1 MLFYPINSMTTTL
14 NITGQLEA
22 LIGAEFVHVSEDTIT
37 VTPANTQQVSE
48 ILRYA
53 NENNLTVT
61 PTGGSTKQSWGNEIQ
76 PNPTKT
82 NIRLALTRLNRVI
95 EHPWQDLTCTVQ
107 AGCTWQQLQQTLAK
121 HGQFVA
127 LDPLWPER
135 ATVGGILATNDSG
148 ALRHRYGSLRD
159 LVIGMTLVL
168 ADGTIARSGGKV
180 VKNVAGYDLCKL
192 VTGSFGTLAI
202 ITEATF
208 RLHPLPQHVQTFT
221 VAAPQAPQ
229 LAPLMQSIRAS
240 HLLTQ
245 ALQLR
250 GDTNGF
256 HLDIQ
261 LNAHPE
267 AKQSEI
273 LQKMTEGAG
282 LKLNESLATIEQRS
296 PAQSHSQAEPFAQ
309 TQMNQIP
316 FAEPLAPAS
325 HIAPKRDDGASSGLQ
340 AAETKPESERGFS
353 PGPFSAREMLFQDNV
368 TVIKL
373 SVLPSELGE
382 YLDHMQRA
390 PEVEI
395 ICVAQSSGLIFAAL
409 EGASEAI
416 KKYLQSI
423 KTNLTILTTP
433 TNARRW
439 KADPNTLPLMQ
450 AVKHQFD
457 PKRTLNPGRF
467 LGGI

>member
-1 MLFYPINSMTTTL
+1 MTTTTITDAL
-14 NITGQLEA
+14 TAITGPQYVRSGDPITIFPASTSE
-22 LIGAEFVHVSEDTIT
+22 VS
-37 VTPANTQQVSE
+37 Q
-48 ILRYA
+48 ILSFA
-53 NENNLTVT
+53 NENHLTVN
-61 PTGGSTKQSWGNEIQ
+61 PTGGNTKQSWGNPVQ
-76 PNPTKT
+76 AS
-82 NIRLALTRLNRVI
+82 IRLDLTRLDRVI

-107 AGCTWQQLQQTLAK
+107 AGCPWQQLQQTLAK

-192 VTGSFGTLAI
+192 MTGSFGTLAV

-208 RLHPLPQHVQTFT
+208 RLHPLPQHTQTFT
-221 VAAPQAPQ
+221 VSAPQAAQ
-229 LAPLMQSIRAS
+229 LAPLMATIRAS

-250 GDTNGF
+250 GDANGF

-267 AKQSEI
+267 AKQGEI
-273 LQKMTEGAG
+273 LHEMADTAG
-282 LKLNESLATIEQRS
+282 LKIDTDSLE
-296 PAQSHSQAEPFAQ
+296 
-309 TQMNQIP
+309 N
-316 FAEPLAPAS
+316 
-325 HIAPKRDDGASSGLQ
+325 
-340 AAETKPESERGFS
+340 
-353 PGPFSAREMLFQDNV
+353 PGNARKALFQDNA

-373 SVLPSELGE
+373 SVLPSDLGQ
-382 YLDHMQRA
+382 YLDHMQWA

-395 ICVAQSSGLIFAAL
+395 ACVAQSAGLIYASL
-409 EGASEAI
+409 EGAAAAI
-416 KKYLQSI
+416 EKYLQTI
-423 KTNLTILTTP
+423 KTDLTVLASS
-433 TNARRW
+433 TNARCS
-439 KADPNTLPLMQ
+439 KANPNTLPLMH
-450 AVKHQFD
+450 AVKLQFD
-457 PKRTLNPGRF
+457 PNRTLNPGRL

>member
-1 MLFYPINSMTTTL
+1 MTTTT
-14 NITGQLEA
+14 NITDHLTAITGP
-22 LIGAEFVHVSEDTIT
+22 EFVRQHEDTVIIS
-37 VTPANTQQVSE
+37 PANTQQISE

-53 NENNLTVT
+53 NENSLTVT
-61 PTGGSTKQSWGNEIQ
+61 PTGGNTKQSWGNPVQANIQ
-76 PNPTKT
+76 
-82 NIRLALTRLNRVI
+82 LDLTRLNRVI

-168 ADGTIARSGGKV
+168 ADGTIARSGGRV

-192 VTGSFGTLAI
+192 MTGSFGTLAV

-208 RLHPLPQHVQTFT
+208 RLHPLPQHPQSFT
-221 VAAPQAPQ
+221 VSAPQAQQ
-229 LAPLMQSIRAS
+229 LAPLMASIRAS

-245 ALQLR
+245 ALQVR
-250 GDTNGF
+250 GDSNGF

-267 AKQSEI
+267 AKQNEI
-273 LQKMTEGAG
+273 LAQM
-282 LKLNESLATIEQRS
+282 
-296 PAQSHSQAEPFAQ
+296 AQSHGL
-309 TQMNQIP
+309 TLRD
-316 FAEPLAPAS
+316 PLAPES
-325 HIAPKRDDGASSGLQ
+325 QIVHQHDNGLDTGLQ
-340 AAETKPESERGFS
+340 PGESASTKAGFS
-353 PGPFSAREMLFQDNV
+353 PGPPTNVWTARESLFSHGA

-373 SVLPSELGE
+373 AVLPSDLCEH
-382 YLDHMQRA
+382 LDHMQWA
-390 PEVEI
+390 PEIEVA
-395 ICVAQSSGLIFAAL
+395 CVAQSSGLVFASL
-409 EGASEAI
+409 EGTSIAI
-416 KKYLQSI
+416 ENYIQSI
-423 KTNLTILTTP
+423 TANLTTLATT
-433 TNARRW
+433 TSVMCW
-439 KADPNTLPLMQ
+439 KAESNTLPLMQ
-450 AVKHQFD
+450 AIKHKFD
-457 PKRTLNPGRF
+457 PDRVLNPGRL

>member
-1 MLFYPINSMTTTL
+1 MTTTL
-14 NITGQLEA
+14 NIADHLTAITGPQYLRQ
-22 LIGAEFVHVSEDTIT
+22 HEDTIT
-37 VTPANTQQVSE
+37 VSPANTQQVSE

-53 NENNLTVT
+53 NENGITVT
-61 PTGGSTKQSWGNEIQ
+61 PTGGATKQSWGNEIQ

-82 NIRLALTRLNRVI
+82 DIRLELTRLNRVI

-192 VTGSFGTLAI
+192 VTGSFGTLAV

-221 VAAPQAPQ
+221 VSAPQAQQ

-250 GDTNGF
+250 GDTASF

-267 AKQSEI
+267 AKQNEI
-273 LQKMTEGAG
+273 LQKMTEDAN
-282 LKLNESLATIEQRS
+282 LKLEEPFATIEQYSSTRPHLLQEPS
-296 PAQSHSQAEPFAQ
+296 ERTSQVAPAGQ
-309 TQMNQIP
+309 
-316 FAEPLAPAS
+316 LAPAS
-325 HIAPKRDDGASSGLQ
+325 QIAPKRDDGGSSGLQ
-340 AAETKPESERGFS
+340 AAEKKSESERGFS
-353 PGPFSAREMLFQDNV
+353 PGPLANVWAARESLFRNEA

-373 SVLPSELGE
+373 SILPSELGE
-382 YLDHMQRA
+382 YLDHMQWA
-390 PEVEI
+390 PEVEV
-395 ICVAQSSGLIFAAL
+395 ICVAQLSGLVFTSL
-409 EGASEAI
+409 EGTSEAI
-416 KKYLQSI
+416 EKYLQNI
-423 KTNLTILTTP
+423 KTDLTILTTP
-433 TNARRW
+433 TNAKRW
-439 KADPNTLPLMQ
+439 KADPNTFPLMQ

-457 PKRTLNPGRF
+457 PNRTLNPGRF